1 MWTVPAKVF
10 SILGLA
16 SGCVLCFGSALMA
29 VGLLY
34 NETSLANNLVF
45 FFYTLSATA
54 AGFYFFFRIFKLIL
68 AKRRVFKYPT
78 AHRPRHLP
86 APTIRAHGP
95 TLGGFLL

>member
-34 NETSLANNLVF
+34 NETSLANTLVF
-45 FFYTLSATA
+45 VFYTLSATA
-54 AGFYFFFRIFKLIL
+54 AGFYFYFRILKLIS
-68 AKRRVFKYPT
+68 AKRRVYSYPT
-78 AHRPRHLP
+78 ANRPSH
-86 APTIRAHGP
+86 
-95 TLGGFLL
+95 